1 MGHIHNMLLCIE
13 MISFINH
20 EHESPFKMI
29 LQSVAVISITDL
41 HVMVTC
47 CISLSINIYS
57 SNVLPNSCIGI
68 IIECSFGFAGCIQ
81 TGWS

>member
-1 MGHIHNMLLCIE
+1 
-13 MISFINH
+13 
-20 EHESPFKMI
+20 MI

-47 CISLSINIYS
+47 CISLTINIYS

-68 IIECSFGFAGCIQ
+68 IIKCSFGFAVAGCIQ